1 MQNVDLSEAQDVA
14 CEKCNNL
21 FFESAFAVKR
31 VAAELSPT
39 KQAGIIPIPV
49 FICKECGH
57 INEEFALTPERLRQ
71 SRLATP
77 AQQR

>member
-1 MQNVDLSEAQDVA
+1 MQSVDLSNSYDVRFDN
-14 CEKCNNL
+14 CWHEY
-21 FFESAFAVKR
+21 FESAFAVKR

-57 INEEFALTPERLRQ
+57 VNEEFALTPERLRQ
-71 SRLATP
+71 SRRATP